1 MVLVIRKQANW
12 LLLNNNSLLMEFNMK
27 RILNL
32 FLIISTVGGLFAQ
45 TKVGTTAAN
54 FLTIPVGSRATAM
67 GGAFSAVANDAT
79 SAYWNSAGLS
89 RLNKN
94 EFSISTAEWLV
105 GTRINWI
112 GLAYKLDENN
122 AFGISVNQLD
132 YGEEDITTPEQPQ
145 GTGAKWSAN
154 DLAVGVSYARN
165 LTDRFSIGGSVKYIT
180 QKIWNQSASAF
191 ALDIGLLFQTEIE
204 GLKLGANISNFGTE
218 MKLDGKDLKRPI
230 DIDPANAGNNPNI
243 AGSLDTD
250 YWPLPLLFTIG
261 LSYKFMAFEH
271 WNYILT
277 SDALIPNNQTTYG
290 NFGLEIDW
298 NSILFLRAGYNGLFK
313 EKNDRLFSNKV
324 MNGFSA
330 GFGVQYDFGD
340 FFTKFDYSY
349 SNLGIFNQISRFS
362 LTIGL

>member
-1 MVLVIRKQANW
+1 MMKKI
-12 LLLNNNSLLMEFNMK
+12 FNI
-27 RILNL
+27 ILIL
-32 FLIISTVGGLFAQ
+32 TTFSGIVAQ

-54 FLTIPVGSRATAM
+54 FLTIPVGPRATAM

-79 SAYWNSAGLS
+79 SSYWNAAGLS
-89 RLNKN
+89 RLAKT
-94 EFSISTAEWLV
+94 EFSVTTAEWLV
-105 GTRINWI
+105 GTRINWV
-112 GLAYKLDENN
+112 GLAYKLDDDN
-122 AFGISVNQLD
+122 AFGISINQLD

-154 DLAVGVSYARN
+154 DLAVSLSYARN

-180 QKIWNQSASAF
+180 QKIWNESASAF

-230 DIDPANAGNNPNI
+230 DVDPSNSGNNPNI
-243 AGSLDTD
+243 SGSLDTD
-250 YWPLPLLFTIG
+250 SWPLPLVFTVG
-261 LSYKFMAFEH
+261 LSYNIMALEQ
-271 WNYILT
+271 WKMILT
-277 SDALIPNNQTTYG
+277 SDAVIPNNQSTYG
-290 NFGLEIDW
+290 NFGFEIDW
-298 NSILFLRAGYNGLFK
+298 NSMLFLRAGYNGLLK
-313 EKNDRLFSNKV
+313 EKNDKLFSNKA
-324 MNGFSA
+324 MDGFSA
-330 GFGVQYDFGD
+330 GIGLQYDFGD

>member
-1 MVLVIRKQANW
+1 
-12 LLLNNNSLLMEFNMK
+12 MK
-27 RILNL
+27 SILK
-32 FLIISTVGGLFAQ
+32 IIFILTVFSEMFAQ

-54 FLTIPVGSRATAM
+54 FLTIPVGPRATAM

-79 SAYWNSAGLS
+79 TSYWNSAGLS
-89 RLNKN
+89 RLNKTELN
-94 EFSISTAEWLV
+94 VTTAEWLV

-112 GLAYKLDENN
+112 GLAYKLDDDN
-122 AFGISVNQLD
+122 AFAVSINQLD

-154 DLAVGVSYARN
+154 DLAVGLSYARN

-180 QKIWNQSASAF
+180 QKIWNESASAF

-230 DIDPANAGNNPNI
+230 DVDPSNSGNNPNI
-243 AGSLDTD
+243 SGSLDTD
-250 YWPLPLLFTIG
+250 YWPLPLVFTVG
-261 LSYKFMAFEH
+261 LSYQFLSLEDYKLL
-271 WNYILT
+271 LT
-277 SDALIPNNQTTYG
+277 SDAVIPNNQSTFG
-290 NFGLEIDW
+290 NLGVELDW
-298 NSILFLRAGYNGLFK
+298 NSMLFLRAGYNGLLK
-313 EKNDRLFSNKV
+313 EKNDKLFTIKS
-324 MNGFSA
+324 MDGFSA
-330 GFGVQYDFGD
+330 GIGLQYDFGD

-349 SNLGIFNQISRFS
+349 SNLGIFSQISRFS